1 MMEICM
7 TRDEKIN
14 FIGRVV
20 SGEVNRLSD
29 DDMVVMNELSMD
41 VGDDFSVELIE
52 EWLEKHDMLKFV
64 DKIVWGKPNAKYY
77 IDDKGI
83 RFINWKDTLKE
94 INV

>member
-1 MMEICM
+1 M

-52 EWLEKHDMLKFV
+52 EFGSDSLMELVSEFGLEEVVLEHAVVSLFD
-64 DKIVWGKPNAKYY
+64 N
-77 IDDKGI
+77 
-83 RFINWKDTLKE
+83 
-94 INV
+94 

>member
-1 MMEICM
+1 M

-52 EWLEKHDMLKFV
+52 EFGSDSLMELVGGNTKNLLKPHNHLVRWISPFTV
-64 DKIVWGKPNAKYY
+64 LLV
-77 IDDKGI
+77 I
-83 RFINWKDTLKE
+83 RQAM
-94 INV
+94 